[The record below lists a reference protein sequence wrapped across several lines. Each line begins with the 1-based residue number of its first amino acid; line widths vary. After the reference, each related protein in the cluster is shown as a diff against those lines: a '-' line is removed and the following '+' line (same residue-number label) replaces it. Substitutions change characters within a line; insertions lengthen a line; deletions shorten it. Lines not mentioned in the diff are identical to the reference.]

1 VTIAA
6 QSLLRAVRTL
16 ALVLAIFATLSVS
29 IASTSHIDS
38 SPNGCNICFVAH
50 TVAFETPSAQPFCG
64 PEMVGRATLVTLVIG
79 YQACAS
85 QPSCSRGPPPAFA
98 SLAY

>member
-1 VTIAA
+1 MP
-6 QSLLRAVRTL
+6 RAVRILILT
-16 ALVLAIFATLSVS
+16 LAIFATLSVS
-29 IASTSHIDS
+29 VASASHIDS

-50 TVAFETPSAQPFCG
+50 TVAFETPSAQPVCG
-64 PEMVGRATLVTLVIG
+64 PEIMGRAPLVTPVIG

-85 QPSCSRGPPPAFA
+85 RPSCSRGPPPRFV